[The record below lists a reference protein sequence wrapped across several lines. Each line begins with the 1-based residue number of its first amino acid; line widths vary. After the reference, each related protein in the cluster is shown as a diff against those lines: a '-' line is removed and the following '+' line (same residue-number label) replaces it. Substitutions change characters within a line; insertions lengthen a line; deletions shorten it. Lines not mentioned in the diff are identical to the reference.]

1 MAGAIVLP
9 RSRMQAS
16 MTDPRR
22 YRVAIEEDIME
33 RIRPIA
39 DKEYNRNCTKAVN
52 QLLRK
57 ALAARTKKP

>member
-1 MAGAIVLP
+1 
-9 RSRMQAS
+9 

-22 YRVAIEEDIME
+22 YRVAIDDEVME

-39 DKEYNRNCTKAVN
+39 DKEYNRNSTKAVN

-57 ALAARTKKP
+57 ALAARNQLTNGKTK

>member
-1 MAGAIVLP
+1 
-9 RSRMQAS
+9 

-22 YRVAIEEDIME
+22 SRIHIEEDIME

-39 DKEYNRNCTKAVN
+39 DKEFNSNCTKAVN

-57 ALAARTKKP
+57 ALAARTKNTNGKAK

>member
-1 MAGAIVLP
+1 MTTP
-9 RSRMQAS
+9 R
-16 MTDPRR
+16 T
-22 YRVAIEEDIME
+22 YRATIDEDIME

-39 DKEYNRNCTKAVN
+39 DKEFNRNSTKAVN

>member
-1 MAGAIVLP
+1 
-9 RSRMQAS
+9 

-22 YRVAIEEDIME
+22 YRVAIDDDIME
-33 RIRPIA
+33 RIRPLA
-39 DKEYNRNCTKAVN
+39 DKEYNRNATKAIN

>member
-1 MAGAIVLP
+1 
-9 RSRMQAS
+9 

-22 YRVAIEEDIME
+22 SRIHIEEDVME

-39 DKEYNRNCTKAVN
+39 DKEYNRNATKAIN

-57 ALAARTKKP
+57 SLAARNQQTNGEAK

>member
-1 MAGAIVLP
+1 
-9 RSRMQAS
+9 

-22 YRVAIEEDIME
+22 YRVAIDDEVMK
-33 RIRPIA
+33 RIRPLA
-39 DKEYNRNCTKAVN
+39 DKEYNRNSTKAVN

>member
-1 MAGAIVLP
+1 
-9 RSRMQAS
+9 

-22 YRVAIEEDIME
+22 SRIHIEEDVME

-39 DKEYNRNCTKAVN
+39 DKEFNRNATKAVN

-57 ALAARTKKP
+57 ALAARNQQTNGKAN